1 MTLLSTLLTLTPA
14 EPTTLPANLGR
25 ATHAWFLDRITAH
38 DRGLAER
45 LHAPNQE
52 RPFTVSNLIGGRRSE
67 IRGRS
72 ATVRLQPDRHYTL
85 RLTSY
90 DPELTALL
98 EERLLP
104 SLPETVSLAGC
115 SLAVG
120 GVITGLE
127 QPGAERPPDDRSLQ
141 SWAGRTSFESL
152 VAEHTLQADIPAGV
166 ALRFASPTL
175 FKSKGVFMPIPLPR
189 LVFEGLV
196 RRWNAFSPIQVHPDV
211 SRYAEECLVVSSYHL
226 RTETVRFGTQAER
239 GAFPGC
245 VGVCRYAMTN
255 KDHYWMGLVRLL
267 AAFSLYAGV
276 GKQTT
281 MGLGQCRLL
290 D

>member
-1 MTLLSTLLTLTPA
+1 MSPLSTLLTLTPA
-14 EPTTLPANLGR
+14 EPATLPANLGR

-52 RPFTVSNLIGGRRSE
+52 RPFTVSNVWGERSREQKSEEARGWGRERQWQV
-67 IRGRS
+67 GQ
-72 ATVRLQPDRHYTL
+72 TMHVRVS
-85 RLTSY
+85 SY
-90 DPELTALL
+90 APELTALL
-98 EERLLP
+98 AEQVWP
-104 SLPETVSLAGC
+104 QLPERVSLLGAP
-115 SLAVG
+115 LQV
-120 GVITGLE
+120 LE
-127 QPGAERPPDDRSLQ
+127 MTSEATENV
-141 SWAGRTSFESL
+141 WAGRTTFESM
-152 VAEHTLQADIPAGV
+152 VAEHTLQTDIPAHV

-255 KDHYWMGLVRLL
+255 KDRYWMGLVRLL